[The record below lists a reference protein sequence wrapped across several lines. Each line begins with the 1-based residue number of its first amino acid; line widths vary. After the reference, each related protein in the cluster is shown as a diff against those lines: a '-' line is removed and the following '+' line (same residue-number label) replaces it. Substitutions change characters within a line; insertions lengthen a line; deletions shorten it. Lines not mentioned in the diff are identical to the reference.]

1 MSIQMETQNPW
12 DRLEG
17 EPILW
22 FDRFDKYYRVQG
34 PGRNLKAAYNLW
46 RKDKGTKPGQVSAS
60 WKKALVDWNW
70 QERAEAFD
78 IECRNERLRAEE
90 KERAKMLK
98 EHISMARS
106 MWGFGLTELKRML
119 KGKEQLNPT
128 EARIY
133 IKDGV
138 TMERQARGLPEYLLE
153 IAAMSDEELLGRYTE
168 LLTRYEGE
176 GSVLGGDEA
185 AGDNAAEDRET

>member
-1 MSIQMETQNPW
+1 MKEQNEW
-12 DRLEG
+12 DRIEG

-22 FDRFDKYYRVQG
+22 FDRFDKYYRILG
-34 PGRNLKAAYNLW
+34 PERNLQAAYDLY
-46 RKDKGTKPGQVSAS
+46 KGGGGSKKKGRVTAA

-70 QERAEAFD
+70 QKRAEAYD
-78 IECRNERLRAEE
+78 MHVRNERLRAEE

-98 EHISMARS
+98 DHISMARS
-106 MWGFGLTELKRML
+106 MWGFGLAELKRML
-119 KGKEQLNPT
+119 KEKTDLNPT

-153 IAAMSDEELLGRYTE
+153 IASLSDEELLGRYTE
-168 LLTRYEGE
+168 LLARYEGE
-176 GSVLGGDEA
+176 GGVVGGDQEEEL
-185 AGDNAAEDRET
+185 DPAEDRET

>member
-1 MSIQMETQNPW
+1 MEKQNPW

-17 EPILW
+17 EPFMW
-22 FDRFDKYYRVQG
+22 FDRFDYYRMLG
-34 PGRNLKAAYNLW
+34 PERTIGGAYKVYSKERGKKPSKNGAYHW
-46 RKDKGTKPGQVSAS
+46 RKIAE
-60 WKKALVDWNW
+60 DWHW

-78 IECRNERLRAEE
+78 IHIRNERLRAEE
-90 KERAKMLK
+90 EERAKMLR

-119 KGKEQLNPT
+119 KEETTLNPT

-168 LLTRYEGE
+168 LLARYEGE

>member
-1 MSIQMETQNPW
+1 METQNPW

-34 PGRNLKAAYNLW
+34 PGRSLRAAYNLW
-46 RKDKGTKPGQVSAS
+46 QKDKGAKPGRVGSA
-60 WKKALVDWNW
+60 WQKAFADWDW
-70 QERAEAFD
+70 QERAEAYD
-78 IECRNERLRAEE
+78 MHCRQERLRAEE

-98 EHISMARS
+98 EHIAMARS

-119 KGKEQLNPT
+119 EEKTELNPT

-153 IAAMSDEELLGRYTE
+153 IAAMSDEDLLGRYTE
-168 LLTRYEGE
+168 LLARYEGD
-176 GSVLGGDEA
+176 GSVPGGDEE
-185 AGDNAAEDRET
+185 AGDRAAEDRET

>member
-1 MSIQMETQNPW
+1 MEKQNPW

-17 EPILW
+17 EPFMW
-22 FDRFDKYYRVQG
+22 FDRFDYYRMLG
-34 PGRNLKAAYNLW
+34 PERTIGGANRVYCEERGKKYTKNGAYHW
-46 RKDKGTKPGQVSAS
+46 RKIAEE
-60 WKKALVDWNW
+60 WRW

-78 IECRNERLRAEE
+78 IHIRNERLRAEE
-90 KERAKMLK
+90 EERAKMLR

-119 KGKEQLNPT
+119 KEETTLNPT

-168 LLTRYEGE
+168 LLARYEGE